1 MVQEFKF
8 LGFNMEKISCFYGIF
23 LIIWGIFVSLFS
35 DSDSITSYIPSI
47 IGLCVLFF
55 SLLASYL
62 PQKKKLFMHIVV
74 FIGLLIVLGGLDI
87 FRNVDTL
94 FMNFWADISKIMM
107 LISGV
112 FFVFLCIKSFM
123 HARSQ

>member
-8 LGFNMEKISCFYGIF
+8 LGFNMEKISSFYGIF
-23 LIIWGIFVSLFS
+23 LIIWGIFVSLLS
-35 DSDSITSYIPSI
+35 DSDSFTSYIPSI
-47 IGLCVLFF
+47 IGLCILFF
-55 SLLASYL
+55 SLLALYL
-62 PQKKKLFMHIVV
+62 PQKKRLFMHIVV

-94 FMNFWADISKIMM
+94 FINFWADISKIMM

-112 FFVFLCIKSFM
+112 FFIFLCIKSFI